1 MEVWNDNGGMLV
13 PLESL
18 GVTAKAASDVRMRVA
33 PSKESKAL
41 RTLSKGAKVEVLL
54 RGEGWTMVKY
64 KDQTGY
70 VMSRYL
76 QFP

>member
-1 MEVWNDNGGMLV
+1 EGTGIIVRTN
-13 PLESL
+13 
-18 GVTAKAASDVRMRVA
+18 ASVRMREK
-33 PSKESKAL
+33 PNKEADAL
-41 RTLSKGAKVEVLL
+41 RTLSSGTKVEVLL

-76 QFP
+76 NFP